1 MSHIFIKLFLMD
13 MGNNRHI
20 DEWLLLTLTHTIFR
34 KLGQIVSRFS
44 DNLLLN
50 KASVQWKGIKLKT
63 CLASEI
69 IRSSILTV

>member
-1 MSHIFIKLFLMD
+1 MD

-63 CLASEI
+63 GLASEI